1 MAAGRRKT
9 LRGQSLVE
17 VAISLPVLLLLA
29 LGVTDIGRAFYYR
42 EAVTNSARQAL
53 RIAVSPSQHATADAV
68 CAGAGGPSAVTVTTA
83 IPPGGSSIA
92 SIVNIASLES
102 SSNGTAAG
110 SVISGGTISITFHC
124 LAGKGEIGSER
135 FVFLRRT
142 SFESLFEQRFGPSI
156 VPFLQI
162 HVHQHDGRDILEGI
176 VLRCGSK
183 RFKFAGGDVQAVR
196 GNQCTR
202 AFNAIMQS
210 FSSLEGIIISLRRI
224 GSGLH
229 GI

>member
-1 MAAGRRKT
+1 MQYEYGLRRTVTTAVHRKT

-53 RIAVSPSQHATADAV
+53 RIAVSPSQRATGDAV

-110 SVISGGTISITFHC
+110 SVISGGNISVTFHC
-124 LAGKGEIGSER
+124 LAGSVVTNATSNGAGPLDPGSDSVTVSVTFR
-135 FVFLRRT
+135 LSVITPLLWPVTGT
-142 SFESLFEQRFGPSI
+142 SFPITVTSYE
-156 VPFLQI
+156 
-162 HVHQHDGRDILEGI
+162 
-176 VLRCGSK
+176 
-183 RFKFAGGDVQAVR
+183 
-196 GNQCTR
+196 R
-202 AFNAIMQS
+202 A
-210 FSSLEGIIISLRRI
+210 EY
-224 GSGLH
+224 
-229 GI
+229 

>member
-53 RIAVSPSQHATADAV
+53 RIAVSPAQHSTADAV

-83 IPPGGSSIA
+83 IPPGGSPIA

-110 SVISGGTISITFHC
+110 AVISGGTISVTFHC
-124 LAGKGEIGSER
+124 LAGAGITNATSNGAGPLDPGSDSVTVSVTYR
-135 FVFLRRT
+135 LSVITPLLWPVTGT
-142 SFESLFEQRFGPSI
+142 SFPITVTSYQRS
-156 VPFLQI
+156 
-162 HVHQHDGRDILEGI
+162 EY
-176 VLRCGSK
+176 
-183 RFKFAGGDVQAVR
+183 
-196 GNQCTR
+196 
-202 AFNAIMQS
+202 
-210 FSSLEGIIISLRRI
+210 
-224 GSGLH
+224 
-229 GI
+229 

>member
-1 MAAGRRKT
+1 MTAVRKKT

-102 SSNGTAAG
+102 SSNGTATG
-110 SVISGGTISITFHC
+110 SVISGGTISVTFHC
-124 LAGKGEIGSER
+124 LGGAVITNATSNGAGPLDPGSDSVTVSVTYR
-135 FVFLRRT
+135 LNVITPLLWPVTGT
-142 SFESLFEQRFGPSI
+142 SFPITVTSYERSEY
-156 VPFLQI
+156 
-162 HVHQHDGRDILEGI
+162 
-176 VLRCGSK
+176 
-183 RFKFAGGDVQAVR
+183 
-196 GNQCTR
+196 
-202 AFNAIMQS
+202 
-210 FSSLEGIIISLRRI
+210 
-224 GSGLH
+224 
-229 GI
+229 